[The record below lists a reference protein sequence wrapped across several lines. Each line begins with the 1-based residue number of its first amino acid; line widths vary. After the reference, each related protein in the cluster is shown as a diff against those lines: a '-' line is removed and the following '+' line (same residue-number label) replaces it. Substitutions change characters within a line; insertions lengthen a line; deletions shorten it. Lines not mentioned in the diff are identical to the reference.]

1 MKHTLC
7 IALCALGC
15 CFGAGTAAAEDAIIG
30 FVKTARGN
38 ASLVVAGRSVP
49 AAPGAALV
57 RSTLL
62 KTGPDA
68 SMGVT
73 LKDNTLLSIG
83 PNTELA
89 LEEFMFAPAQNQLR
103 LDARMT
109 QGTLNYV
116 SGVMAKLRP
125 QAVTVRTPTGNIGV
139 RGTHFVLS
147 VAKE

>member
-1 MKHTLC
+1 MKHM
-7 IALCALGC
+7 ISAALFAAC
-15 CFGAGTAAAEDAIIG
+15 CYSGANVLAADEATIG
-30 FVKTARGN
+30 FVKTVQGD
-38 ASLVVAGRSVP
+38 ASLIVAGQSVP

-57 RSTLL
+57 RSTVL
-62 KTGPDA
+62 KTGRDA

-83 PNTELA
+83 PDTELA
-89 LEEFMFAPAQNQLR
+89 LDEFLFAPAQGQLR
-103 LDARMT
+103 LDARMV

-116 SGVMAKLRP
+116 SGVMARLRP

-147 VAKE
+147 VNKE

>member
-1 MKHTLC
+1 MNHTLT

-15 CFGAGTAAAEDAIIG
+15 CYGAAAADDATIG
-30 FVKTARGN
+30 FVKTVQGN
-38 ASLVVAGRSVP
+38 ASLVVAGQSLP
-49 AAPGAALV
+49 AVPGAALA
-57 RSTLL
+57 RSTIL
-62 KTGPDA
+62 KTGNNA

-83 PNTELA
+83 PDTELA
-89 LEEFMFAPAQNQLR
+89 LEEFMFAPAQDQLR
-103 LDARMT
+103 LDARIT